1 MKNTDVKYLES
12 NTLSFLNNENAIS
25 TLHDIRRGIEREL
38 IRTTPEGHISNLSHP
53 EALGSALTHPY
64 ITTDFAEAQLEL
76 VTPAMTERKATFD
89 SLASL
94 HHFVATQLTEDEIMW
109 GQVCH
114 LNCQMMMKL
123 TLPRMDHRTLGN
135 IRCVIVK
142 GWQTVMEKECS

>member
-12 NTLSFLNNENAIS
+12 NVLSFLNNNNAMN

-38 IRTTPEGHISNLSHP
+38 IRTTPESRISNLSHP
-53 EALGSALTHPY
+53 EVLGSALTHSY

-94 HHFVATQLTEDEIMW
+94 HHFVAT
-109 GQVCH
+109 H
-114 LNCQMMMKL
+114 LPHKSISKVLNVNRL
-123 TLPRMDHRTLGN
+123 SL
-135 IRCVIVK
+135 
-142 GWQTVMEKECS
+142 